1 MDTLKLTAET
11 SKWDIRR
18 KTALNINLYIQLM
31 THVGSERRGLRPLQ
45 WRPAAEELSSVGV
58 GVACQLDD
66 HRGQGFGHGT
76 QLRYEVY
83 WRYIYS

>member
-45 WRPAAEELSSVGV
+45 WRPVAEELSSVGV
-58 GVACQLDD
+58 GVAVSWMTTEARDLAPV
-66 HRGQGFGHGT
+66 H
-76 QLRYEVY
+76 
-83 WRYIYS
+83 S